1 MRKSRKQ
8 REAAVEHY
16 VDQVKR
22 LYPQAIVHVLPDSL
36 KGSEPWVEVYLPS
49 RSVIAAS
56 GKFAHLE
63 EQIDEQ
69 FGVSIVTLTMPR
81 NGKAA
86 A

>member
-1 MRKSRKQ
+1 MPRTKRRLAQALDFYLS
-8 REAAVEHY
+8 E
-16 VDQVKR
+16 VKR
-22 LYPQAIVHVLPDSL
+22 LYPNSTVDVMPDTIE
-36 KGSEPWVEVYLPS
+36 GTDAWIEVWVPS

-69 FGVSIVTLTMPR
+69 FGVSFVTLTMPR